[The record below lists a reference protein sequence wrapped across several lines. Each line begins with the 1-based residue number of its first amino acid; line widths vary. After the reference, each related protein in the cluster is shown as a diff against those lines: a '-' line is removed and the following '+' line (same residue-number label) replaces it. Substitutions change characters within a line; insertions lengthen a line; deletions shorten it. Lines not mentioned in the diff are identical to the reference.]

1 MAPHQPGAV
10 GIAVEL
16 LVAAVVC
23 SSAPVRLIRTFV
35 VAAARAEDQDEMPE
49 GGCCRSLVVVDIHWK
64 MYRMGFHTGLA
75 EEVRRTFVVVER
87 IHRVLG
93 ARLLRRL

>member
-10 GIAVEL
+10 AIVVEF
-16 LVAAVVC
+16 LVAVVVC
-23 SSAPVRLIRTFV
+23 SSAPVRLFRTFV

-49 GGCCRSLVVVDIHWK
+49 VGCCRRLVVVDIHWK
-64 MYRMGFHTGLA
+64 MCRMGFRMGLA
-75 EEVRRTFVVVER
+75 EEVRRMSVVVER
-87 IHRVLG
+87 IHRVLE